1 VTTTDLAL
9 TVTQILRKKGVVAK
23 FVEFFGPGLDHMPLA
38 DRATT
43 ARAVTVP
50 FFVALVAGLLALL
63 AALHRRPAALRLA
76 ALSGTAAPGAS
87 YVAQL
92 VPWERSPAP
101 LLALLALV
109 AALSVGAAL
118 LLRTV
123 GRTCG
128 FVALVVAADLLAGA
142 PLQMDAVAGYSAL
155 VAGRFAGLGN
165 VAFGVYGTAVVLATA
180 FAAARRPPRQA
191 VVVVAA
197 LGVPAVVV
205 AGAPAWGSDVGGV
218 LALVPALVLLGLRTS
233 GARVTAG
240 RLVLALTA
248 GAAVV
253 TGFALLD
260 LTRPAA
266 DRTHLGR
273 FAEDVRDGAAGE
285 LLVRK
290 ANSVL
295 DLLLAN
301 PVTAALPLAAAVA
314 VGLLLRPPPALRRA
328 LDDLRDALERAT
340 GG

>member
-1 VTTTDLAL
+1 
-9 TVTQILRKKGVVAK
+9 
-23 FVEFFGPGLDHMPLA
+23 
-38 DRATT
+38 
-43 ARAVTVP
+43 
-50 FFVALVAGLLALL
+50 
-63 AALHRRPAALRLA
+63 
-76 ALSGTAAPGAS
+76 
-87 YVAQL
+87 
-92 VPWERSPAP
+92 
-101 LLALLALV
+101 
-109 AALSVGAAL
+109 
-118 LLRTV
+118 
-123 GRTCG
+123 
-128 FVALVVAADLLAGA
+128 
-142 PLQMDAVAGYSAL
+142 
-155 VAGRFAGLGN
+155 
-165 VAFGVYGTAVVLATA
+165 VYGTAVVLATA

-290 ANSVL
+290 ASSVL

-328 LDDLRDALERAT
+328 LDDEPGLRHALTAVGVLSAVGFLVNDSGAAVPALALLVAAPGDARGRRRRADT
-340 GG
+340 PAAPDRGTADL